1 MKISPCNVLLT
12 SSFPWKDQKIAL
24 SLVSIYWKCKGF
36 SRADAGFWTM
46 CIFFF
51 LNDCYSISK
60 WRMALDLLSYPVKKQ
75 SANHVAA
82 IIPPHPCCRP
92 IPQRSHFWILFIT
105 WMILQ
110 CWRNCFVNACKL
122 PCYQLRFQQKRD
134 WLYVLLCAKA
144 AGTHRMKLHWLE
156 IIIILWLSGA
166 THVPIACIR
175 RAN

>member
-1 MKISPCNVLLT
+1 MQVSEPCV
-12 SSFPWKDQKIAL
+12 F
-24 SLVSIYWKCKGF
+24 
-36 SRADAGFWTM
+36 
-46 CIFFF
+46 FFF